1 LIDYENTFLISEM
14 NPDKQIMVD
23 ELLARINSSPFLIV
37 TEYAGITVRQFSELR
52 KRLRTAGSKC
62 HVAKNSLVKQAL
74 RKVEAP
80 DEIGDCLNG
89 QTAIVTGESD
99 ICAAAKVLRD
109 FAKEFSRPRL
119 KSGLMDGKYLS
130 AEQIHGLADLPPRPV
145 LLAQL
150 LGVLQAPGSKLVRTL
165 NEPGA
170 SLARVLK
177 AKADQAS

>member
-1 LIDYENTFLISEM
+1 M

-23 ELLARINSSPFLIV
+23 DILQRINSSPFVIV
-37 TEYAGITVRQFSELR
+37 TEYSGITVQQFSELR
-52 KRLRTAGSKC
+52 KRLRNAGSKC

-74 RKVEAP
+74 RKVSAP
-80 DEIGDCLNG
+80 EEVDRSLKG
-89 QTAIVTGESD
+89 QTAIVTGEAD

-109 FAKEFSRPRL
+109 FAKEFSRPKTR
-119 KSGLMDGKYLS
+119 SGIMDGKYLS
-130 AEQIHGLADLPPRPV
+130 AEQIEGLADLPPRPV

-150 LGVLQAPGSKLVRTL
+150 LGVLQAPGARLVRTL

-177 AKADQAS
+177 AKADKEA

>member
-1 LIDYENTFLISEM
+1 M

-23 ELLARINSSPFLIV
+23 DILQRINSSPFVIV
-37 TEYAGITVRQFSELR
+37 TEYSGITVQQFSELR
-52 KRLRTAGSKC
+52 KRLRNAGSKC

-74 RKVEAP
+74 RKVSAP
-80 DEIGDCLNG
+80 EEVDRSLKG
-89 QTAIVTGESD
+89 QTAIVTGEAD

-109 FAKEFSRPRL
+109 FAKEFSRPKTR
-119 KSGLMDGKYLS
+119 SGIMDGKYLTP
-130 AEQIHGLADLPPRPV
+130 EQIEGLADLPPRPV

-150 LGVLQAPGSKLVRTL
+150 LGVLQAPGARLVRTL

-177 AKADQAS
+177 AKADKEA

>member
-1 LIDYENTFLISEM
+1 M

-23 ELLARINSSPFLIV
+23 DILQRINSSPFVIV
-37 TEYAGITVRQFSELR
+37 TEYSGITVQQFSELR
-52 KRLRTAGSKC
+52 KRLRNAGSKC

-74 RKVEAP
+74 RKVSAP
-80 DEIGDCLNG
+80 EEVDRSLKG
-89 QTAIVTGESD
+89 QTAIVTGEAD

-109 FAKEFSRPRL
+109 FAKEFSRPKTR
-119 KSGLMDGKYLS
+119 SGIMDGKYLS
-130 AEQIHGLADLPPRPV
+130 PEQIEGLADLPPRPV

-150 LGVLQAPGSKLVRTL
+150 LGVLQAPGARLVRTL

-177 AKADQAS
+177 AKADKEA